1 MTSAVTQMIVVAS
14 EQPGLADAVAA
25 RLQHDGAVAYA
36 THSANGCLR
45 VATSVAADIILLDPK
60 LPPRLESLLHA
71 HPISAHARVLHL
83 AEQSP
88 REQADLDPHSIPP
101 VAA

>member
-1 MTSAVTQMIVVAS
+1 VTAQTIVVAS

-36 THSANGCLR
+36 THSAGGCLR
-45 VATSVAADIILLDPK
+45 VATSVSPDIILLDPR
-60 LPPRLESLLHA
+60 LPARLEHLLHA

-83 AEQSP
+83 SESQLGTRAPANVQ
-88 REQADLDPHSIPP
+88 P